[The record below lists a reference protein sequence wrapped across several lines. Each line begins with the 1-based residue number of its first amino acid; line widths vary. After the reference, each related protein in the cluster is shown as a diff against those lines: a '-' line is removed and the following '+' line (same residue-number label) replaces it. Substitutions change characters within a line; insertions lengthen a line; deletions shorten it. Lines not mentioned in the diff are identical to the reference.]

1 MLVSYNWLNKYFDG
15 KLPAPEAV
23 AEAFTFHAWEIES
36 VEKVGDDSVLDIKV
50 LPDKAMWALSHRGI
64 AKDLSVILNLPLNVD
79 PLAIASP
86 VFDVTAKTPIN
97 IETPACRR
105 FAAARID
112 NVKVGPSPEWL
123 KSALEAIG
131 QRSINN
137 IVDASNYVMFDL
149 GQPSH
154 AFDAALVGENGFRVR
169 QAETGEKL
177 TGLDEKEYSFTTEDT
192 VIARG
197 DTDEILSIAGLKGGM
212 HSGINGQTTS
222 VIVEV
227 ANWDPVAVRKT
238 GQRLKLRT
246 DASSRYENGI
256 VPATV
261 PYGLKAV
268 TDLIIEIAG
277 GELVEHNDTGLTI
290 INDSKTVEVDLDKIN
305 RVLGIDLSKEAVC
318 DIINRFGW
326 KYQITDKVFTITSPF
341 ERTDLV
347 IPEDVIE
354 EIGRV
359 HGYGHVAAI
368 TPESVPLPEINQ
380 RFYIS
385 EVIRRQLA
393 DIGFSEIYTS
403 SFRENDVVKL
413 SNAFAADKG
422 YLRSNLRDNMSEAL
436 IKNAPNADLLGLRQI
451 KLFEIGTVFNPDGEK
466 FLLCLGVTSP
476 SGYKAKVDDPALKQA
491 ITALESALGITIDSN
506 PENGIIEIDLE
517 GIIANSKP
525 AESYLKY
532 EPAPDVTYKP
542 FSIYPSV
549 SRDIAMWVPTETVM
563 EEVLVILRER
573 AGELCVRLSLFDQF
587 EKDGR
592 VSYAFRLVFQSKE
605 KTLAGSEVDTI
616 MEGIYQAVRERGFE
630 TR

>member
-1 MLVSYNWLNKYFDG
+1 MLVSYNWLNKYFDR

-64 AKDLSVILNLPLNVD
+64 AKDLSVILNLPLAND
-79 PLAIASP
+79 PLKAATSA
-86 VFDVTAKTPIN
+86 FDVPTKTPVN
-97 IETPACRR
+97 LETEVCRR
-105 FAAARID
+105 FAATRID

-137 IVDASNYVMFDL
+137 IVDASNFVMFDL

-154 AFDAALVGENGFRVR
+154 AFDASLVGKNGFRVR
-169 QAETGEKL
+169 QATAGEKL
-177 TGLDEKEYSFTTEDT
+177 TGLDEKEYSFTNEDT
-192 VIARG
+192 LIARG
-197 DTDEILSIAGLKGGM
+197 DNNEILSIAGLKGGM
-212 HSGINGQTTS
+212 HSGISEKTTS

-256 VPATV
+256 VSDMV

-268 TDLIIEIAG
+268 TDLILEIAG
-277 GELVEHNDTGLTI
+277 GELVEHSDTGLTTK
-290 INDSKTVEVDLDKIN
+290 NDSKTVQVSLDKIN
-305 RVLGIDLSKEAVC
+305 RVLGIDLSTEAVS

-326 KYQITDKVFTITSPF
+326 EYQINDGSFTITPPF

-359 HGYGHVAAI
+359 HGYGHVTAV
-368 TPESVPLPEINQ
+368 TPEPVALQEVNQ

-385 EVIRRQLA
+385 ELIRKQLSG
-393 DIGFSEIYTS
+393 IGFSEIYTS
-403 SFRENDVVKL
+403 SFREKDVIKL

-422 YLRSNLRDNMSEAL
+422 YLRSNLKDNMSEVL
-436 IKNAPNADLLGLRQI
+436 QKNAPNADLLGLRQI
-451 KLFEIGTVFNPDGEK
+451 KLFEIGTVFNPTGEK
-466 FLLCLGVTSP
+466 FLLCLGVVSP
-476 SGYKAKVDDPALKQA
+476 SGYKSKVDDPALMNA
-491 ITALESALGITIDSN
+491 ISALETALGIKIESSAKDS
-506 PENGIIEIDLE
+506 IIEIDLE
-517 GIIANSKP
+517 SIIANQKP
-525 AESYLKY
+525 ADSYLKY
-532 EPAPDVTYKP
+532 EPGPDVTYKP
-542 FSIYPSV
+542 FSVYPSV
-549 SRDIAMWVPTETVM
+549 SRDIAMWVPAGTTA
-563 EEVLVILRER
+563 EEVTGILQER
-573 AGELCVRLSLFDQF
+573 ASDLCVRVTLFDQF

-592 VSYAFRLVFQSKE
+592 ISYAFRLVFQSKE
-605 KTLAGSEVDTI
+605 KTLAGGEVDTI

>member
-79 PLAIASP
+79 PLAIATP
-86 VFDVTAKTPIN
+86 VFDVAAKTPIN

-105 FAAARID
+105 FAAARIN

-137 IVDASNYVMFDL
+137 IVDASNFVMFDL

-169 QAETGEKL
+169 QAEAGEKL

-212 HSGINGQTTS
+212 HSGISDQTTS

-277 GELVEHNDTGLTI
+277 GELVEHNDTGLTT

-305 RVLGIDLSKEAVC
+305 RVLGIDLSKEAVS

-326 KYQITDKVFTITSPF
+326 KHQITDKVFTITSPF

-368 TPESVPLPEINQ
+368 TPQSVPLPEINQ

-422 YLRSNLRDNMSEAL
+422 YLRSNLKDNMSEAL

-491 ITALESALGITIDSN
+491 ITALESALGITIDSS

-563 EEVLVILRER
+563 EEVLAILRER